1 MLRPLCFAKWDK
13 IFYFSGQQWGPT
25 GSLIAVFATAIGMVV
40 QVSLCLAPLMLTAT
54 STAGRRARK
63 SNFAPEPNQ

>member
-1 MLRPLCFAKWDK
+1 MASP
-13 IFYFSGQQWGPT
+13 I

>member
-13 IFYFSGQQWGPT
+13 LFTFRDSNGPI

-40 QVSLCLAPLMLTAT
+40 QVSLCLAPSMLTAT
-54 STAGRRARK
+54 STAGPRARK